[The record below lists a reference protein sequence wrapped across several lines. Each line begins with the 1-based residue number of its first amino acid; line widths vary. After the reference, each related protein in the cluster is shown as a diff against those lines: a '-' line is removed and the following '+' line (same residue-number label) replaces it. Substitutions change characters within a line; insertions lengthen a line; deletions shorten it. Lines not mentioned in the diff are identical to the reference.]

1 MHPTHLKLKSPN
13 WFCMNQNNVEPVG
26 TNGLW
31 VLKNFLVQSV
41 YDSIKY
47 EIRHVPAHWHNNYGN
62 RHLSEDG
69 NYPVLKELGARLIPH
84 LNHLMQEDLALVTV
98 RTYVDFSG
106 SYFFP
111 HFDGKDFATNVQI
124 YMTDLDYP
132 NLGTQFCTNPAV
144 NSTAE
149 TLDNDVIRAHTYDE
163 KDFFTVPFRTNWGY
177 INDNRQRKIHKTL
190 PIPLGAIRES
200 VHFNYKIKSTPEG
213 KGLELPWFNDEKWY
227 DQFVTTVNQ
236 QYEQTHN

>member
-1 MHPTHLKLKSPN
+1 MHPTHSKLKSPN
-13 WFCMNQNNVEPVG
+13 WFCMNQDNVEPVG

-31 VLKNFLVQSV
+31 VLKNFLVQSI
-41 YDSIKY
+41 YDSIKH

-98 RTYVDFSG
+98 RTYVDFRG

-111 HFDGKDFATNVQI
+111 HFDGKGFAANVQI

-149 TLDNDVIRAHTYDE
+149 TLDNDAIRAHAYDE

-190 PIPLGAIRES
+190 PIPPGVIRES
-200 VHFNYKIKSTPEG
+200 VHFNYTIKSIPEQ

-227 DQFVTTVNQ
+227 DQFVTKVNQ
-236 QYEQTHN
+236 QYDQPQN